1 VVAVT
6 VAQRGEGGHARALA
20 HGYPLHPRALGPL
33 VAHLA
38 DRYAIA
44 SDLHALGRI
53 LLDADGQL
61 GAPAEALH

>member
-1 VVAVT
+1 V
-6 VAQRGEGGHARALA
+6 LA